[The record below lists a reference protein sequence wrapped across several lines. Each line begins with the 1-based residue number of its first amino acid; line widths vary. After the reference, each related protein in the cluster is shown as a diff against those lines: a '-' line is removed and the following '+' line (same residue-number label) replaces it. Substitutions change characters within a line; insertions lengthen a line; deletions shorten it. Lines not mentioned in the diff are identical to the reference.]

1 MPFPTIDTLDD
12 LAQALTIVSGELDPK
27 KFTLYGIFRDEY
39 YFLESFFSHYR
50 SIGVEQFLIVDDS
63 SVDGTREFLTEQ
75 TDCVV
80 LQSPYSYG
88 QRVICRQPPYNRGN
102 KRAGLLMK
110 AAIPRRFMRNQWA
123 LYADA
128 DEFLTL
134 PPGIGTIQALVGK
147 IEERGYKCAV
157 ASLVDFYPSRFD
169 EQDDAH
175 PKTFGDL
182 LRNSPYF
189 DAIKLLEFGK
199 DGGDVISCNRGATA
213 RLLSKYAIGYVP
225 IRLESLPNPIKRAL
239 GPIFREKKWGA
250 TMKTPLSFWDEET
263 RLLGAH
269 KSNLHPAPG
278 LIICLAHFK
287 FNPDLRRR
295 IQMGTTLR
303 SFAGNSMKYFQLA
316 IFLRKAS
323 KAGKTLLGP
332 DSKRFETAADLV
344 KAGLL
349 AVPQGF

>member
-1 MPFPTIDTLDD
+1 
-12 LAQALTIVSGELDPK
+12 
-27 KFTLYGIFRDEY
+27 
-39 YFLESFFSHYR
+39 
-50 SIGVEQFLIVDDS
+50 
-63 SVDGTREFLTEQ
+63 
-75 TDCVV
+75 
-80 LQSPYSYG
+80 
-88 QRVICRQPPYNRGN
+88 
-102 KRAGLLMK
+102 
-110 AAIPRRFMRNQWA
+110 MRNQWA

-157 ASLVDFYPSRFD
+157 ASLVDFYPKRFGD
-169 EQDDAH
+169 QDGAR

-213 RLLSKYAIGYVP
+213 RILSKYAIGYVP
-225 IRLESLPNPIKRAL
+225 LRLEWLPSPIKRAL
-239 GPIFREKKWGA
+239 GLVFRVKTLGA
-250 TMKTPLSFWDEET
+250 TKKTPLSYWGEQT
-263 RLLGAH
+263 RLLNSH
-269 KSNLHPAPG
+269 NTNLHPAPG
-278 LIICLAHFK
+278 LILCFAHFK
-287 FNPDLRRR
+287 FNPDLIRR
-295 IQMGTTLR
+295 IKMGTTLR
-303 SFAGNSMKYFQLA
+303 SFAKNSTKYFQFA

-323 KAGKTLLGP
+323 KAKKTLLGP
-332 DSKRFETAADLV
+332 DSKEFVTASDLV